1 MPFLTNSLKRVYY
14 HKILGMRRRN
24 ENISVGD
31 FFDEEALTSF
41 YSIVHKTI
49 RDYVDE
55 ITRYA
60 RYKSVVSQTVDGS
73 ILDNRGRLIDLYDS
87 CYIQD
92 AHLQGVLETLY
103 SYMIGERYSLGRY
116 IKGKMVRDEESSK
129 ILEGS
134 QFEKIVKEI
143 IDSHLWGYSCV
154 EILNETDPSTGRLKE
169 VNSIERRNVLANQ
182 RRIVKRQGVWY
193 PGWNIDDDKY
203 RHNYLLFNTGGLG
216 IFSATTPLILAKKF
230 TVANWVNFAQ
240 TYGQPIIH
248 GKTGSEDVGSRT
260 RMARSISNA
269 AQKRVIV
276 TGKEDEVDI
285 KTFTMSNSEQIY
297 DGLKNHT
304 NTEVSNIILGSQSM
318 AGAQQAYV
326 GSAKSHADILRA
338 RIKRYRR
345 FVTNAVNEQVLPLL
359 KYWDLIPQDVWFFY
373 NNHIDMSTEEKIKL
387 YDVLTNKY
395 QISSDVIERE
405 FGIVVGEQLNLMGGS
420 SGGSVNLDDDG
431 EPGVRRM
438 SDEEYR
444 KRYGHDRPS
453 ARVNFLRGV

>member
-1 MPFLTNSLKRVYY
+1 
-14 HKILGMRRRN
+14 MRKRN
-24 ENISVGD
+24 ENNSVGD
-31 FFDEEALTSF
+31 FFNEEALTSF
-41 YSIVHKTI
+41 YTLVHKTI
-49 RDYVDE
+49 QDYVDE
-55 ITRYA
+55 ITKYA
-60 RYKSVVSQTVDGS
+60 RYKSVVSLTDDGT
-73 ILDNRGRLIDLYDS
+73 ILDDRGRLIDLYDS
-87 CYIQD
+87 CYMQD
-92 AHLQGVLETLY
+92 AHLQAVLETLY
-103 SYMIGERYSLGRY
+103 SYMIGERYSLGRF
-116 IKGKMVRDEESSK
+116 IGGKMVRDEDSSK

-134 QFEKIVKEI
+134 QFEEIVKEI

-154 EILNETDPSTGRLKE
+154 EISNELDPVTGRIKS
-169 VNSIERRNVLANQ
+169 VNPIERRNVLANQ
-182 RRIVKRQGVWY
+182 RRIVKMQGVWH
-193 PGWNIDDDKY
+193 PGWNVDDEKY
-203 RHNYLLFNTGGLG
+203 RHNYLLFNTGRLG

-248 GKTGSEDVGSRT
+248 GKTGSEDTGSRT
-260 RMARSISNA
+260 RLARGISNA

-276 TGKEDEVDI
+276 TGKEDEIDI
-285 KTFTMSNSEQIY
+285 KAFTMSNSEQIY
-297 DGLKNHT
+297 DGLKNHV

-338 RIKRYRR
+338 RINRYRR
-345 FVTNAVNEQVLPLL
+345 FVTNMVNEQVLPLL
-359 KYWDLIPQDVWFFY
+359 KYWELIPDDVWFFY

-395 QISSDVIERE
+395 QISPDVIERE
-405 FGIVVGEQLNLMGGS
+405 FGIVVGDQLNLVGGSYGS
-420 SGGSVNLDDDG
+420 SGGLEEDGG

>member
-1 MPFLTNSLKRVYY
+1 
-14 HKILGMRRRN
+14 
-24 ENISVGD
+24 
-31 FFDEEALTSF
+31 
-41 YSIVHKTI
+41 
-49 RDYVDE
+49 
-55 ITRYA
+55 
-60 RYKSVVSQTVDGS
+60 
-73 ILDNRGRLIDLYDS
+73 
-87 CYIQD
+87 
-92 AHLQGVLETLY
+92 
-103 SYMIGERYSLGRY
+103 
-116 IKGKMVRDEESSK
+116 
-129 ILEGS
+129 
-134 QFEKIVKEI
+134 
-143 IDSHLWGYSCV
+143 
-154 EILNETDPSTGRLKE
+154 
-169 VNSIERRNVLANQ
+169 
-182 RRIVKRQGVWY
+182 
-193 PGWNIDDDKY
+193 
-203 RHNYLLFNTGGLG
+203 
-216 IFSATTPLILAKKF
+216 
-230 TVANWVNFAQ
+230 
-240 TYGQPIIH
+240 
-248 GKTGSEDVGSRT
+248 
-260 RMARSISNA
+260 MARSISNA

-373 NNHIDMSTEEKIKL
+373 NNHIDMSTDEKIKL

-405 FGIVVGEQLNLMGGS
+405 FGIVVGEQLNLMGDS

-431 EPGVRRM
+431 EPGARRM